1 MNGIR
6 LVVGLGNIG
15 REYERTR
22 HNAGFWVVD
31 RIAERTGASFS
42 KESKFFGEVARAAGG
57 RPVWLLK
64 PGTYMNLSG
73 RAVAALANF
82 YRIPVGEILVAHD
95 DLDLP
100 SGVAKIKRGG
110 GNAGQKGLKDIQ
122 AQLGSPDF
130 WRLRIGIDHPRE
142 LGLAQQ
148 VVDYVLHP
156 PSREQH
162 DRIEDAIERSLPAI
176 DDMIGGDFEGAMM
189 RLHTRPE
196 KAGKSGTQAAGA
208 KAEGRAGNGGGE

>member
-1 MNGIR
+1 
-6 LVVGLGNIG
+6 
-15 REYERTR
+15 
-22 HNAGFWVVD
+22 VVD
-31 RIAERTGASFS
+31 RIAEQSGASFA
-42 KESKFFGEVARAAGG
+42 KESKFFGEVGRAVVDG

-64 PGTYMNLSG
+64 PSTYMNLSG
-73 RAVAALANF
+73 RSVAAFANF

-100 SGVAKIKRGG
+100 SGTARIKRGG

-156 PSREQH
+156 PSREQQE
-162 DRIEDAIERSLPAI
+162 RIEDAIERSLPAVR
-176 DDMIGGDFEGAMM
+176 DMIGGDFEGAMM

-196 KAGKSGTQAAGA
+196 KART
-208 KAEGRAGNGGGE
+208 KAEGKAAGNGKPAP

>member
-6 LVVGLGNIG
+6 LVVGLGNVG

-31 RIAERTGASFS
+31 RIAAGAGASFS
-42 KESKFFGEVARAAGG
+42 TESKFFGEVGRAVVAG
-57 RPVWLLK
+57 RSVWLLK
-64 PGTYMNLSG
+64 PTTYMNLSG

-100 SGVAKIKRGG
+100 SGTARIKRGG

-122 AQLGSPDF
+122 AQLGSADF

-148 VVDYVLHP
+148 VADYVLHP
-156 PSREQH
+156 PSREQQE
-162 DRIEDAIERSLPAI
+162 RIDEAIDRSLPAVR
-176 DDMIGGDFEGAMM
+176 DMIGGDFEGAMM
-189 RLHTRPE
+189 RLHTRAE
-196 KAGKSGTQAAGA
+196 KAKARPDRKNAGDDGA
-208 KAEGRAGNGGGE
+208 KPAS

>member
-6 LVVGLGNIG
+6 LVVGLGNVG

-31 RIAERTGASFS
+31 RIAEQSGASFA
-42 KESKFFGEVARAAGG
+42 KESKFFGEVGRAVVDG

-64 PGTYMNLSG
+64 PSTYMNLSG
-73 RAVAALANF
+73 RSVAAFANF

-100 SGVAKIKRGG
+100 SGTARIKRGG

-156 PSREQH
+156 PSREQQE
-162 DRIEDAIERSLPAI
+162 RIEDAIERSLPAVR
-176 DDMIGGDFEGAMM
+176 DMIGGDFEGAMM

-196 KAGKSGTQAAGA
+196 KART
-208 KAEGRAGNGGGE
+208 KAEGKAAGNGKPAP

>member
-1 MNGIR
+1 MSAIR
-6 LVVGLGNIG
+6 LIVGLGNVG

-31 RIAERTGASFS
+31 RLAEEAGTSFTN
-42 KESKFFGEVARAAGG
+42 ETKFFGALARATIAG
-57 RPVWLLK
+57 RAVWLLK

-73 RAVAALANF
+73 RAVAAVANF

-100 SGVAKIKRGG
+100 SGTAKIKRGG
-110 GNAGQKGLKDIQ
+110 GNAGQRGLKDIQ

-142 LGLAQQ
+142 LGLVQQ
-148 VVDYVLHP
+148 VVDYVLHS
-156 PSREQH
+156 PSREQQE
-162 DRIEDAIERSLPAI
+162 RIEDAIGRALPAAR
-176 DDMIGGDFEGAMM
+176 DLVGGDFEGAMM
-189 RLHTRPE
+189 RLHTRP
-196 KAGKSGTQAAGA
+196 
-208 KAEGRAGNGGGE
+208 

>member
-1 MNGIR
+1 MNPIR
-6 LVVGLGNIG
+6 LVVGLGNVG

-31 RIAERTGASFS
+31 RIAAQAGTSFS
-42 KESKFFGEVARAAGG
+42 NESKFFGEVGRAMIGA

-82 YRIPVGEILVAHD
+82 YRIPVDEILVAHD

-100 SGVAKIKRGG
+100 SGTVKIKRGG

-122 AQLGSPDF
+122 AQFGSPDF

-156 PSREQH
+156 PSREQQELI
-162 DRIEDAIERSLPAI
+162 DAAIERALPAVR
-176 DDMIGGDFEGAMM
+176 DLAGGDFEGAMM
-189 RLHTRPE
+189 RLHTRPD
-196 KAGKSGTQAAGA
+196 KGK
-208 KAEGRAGNGGGE
+208 N

>member
-6 LVVGLGNIG
+6 LVVGLGNMG

-31 RIAERTGASFS
+31 RIAAQTGASFS
-42 KESKFFGEVARAAGG
+42 RESKFFGEVARASVDG
-57 RPVWLLK
+57 RPAWLLK
-64 PGTYMNLSG
+64 PTTYMNLSG

-95 DLDLP
+95 DLDLA

-156 PSREQH
+156 PSREQQE
-162 DRIEDAIERSLPAI
+162 RIDDAIERSLPAVS
-176 DDMIGGDFEGAMM
+176 DMVGGDFEGAMM

-196 KAGKSGTQAAGA
+196 KARPKTPGKPGDDGEKAAP
-208 KAEGRAGNGGGE
+208 

>member
-6 LVVGLGNIG
+6 LVVGLGNVG

-31 RIAERTGASFS
+31 RIAEQSGASFA
-42 KESKFFGEVARAAGG
+42 KESKFFGEVGRAVVYG

-64 PGTYMNLSG
+64 PSTYMNLSG
-73 RAVAALANF
+73 RSVAAFANF

-100 SGVAKIKRGG
+100 SGTARIKRGG

-156 PSREQH
+156 PSREQQE
-162 DRIEDAIERSLPAI
+162 RIEDAIERSLPAVR
-176 DDMIGGDFEGAMM
+176 DMIGGDFEGAMM

-196 KAGKSGTQAAGA
+196 KART
-208 KAEGRAGNGGGE
+208 KAEGKAAGNGKPAP

>member
-1 MNGIR
+1 MSAIR
-6 LVVGLGNIG
+6 LIVGLGNVG

-31 RIAERTGASFS
+31 RLAADSGAGFAN
-42 KESKFFGEVARAAGG
+42 ESKFFCELARATIGG
-57 RPVWLLK
+57 KAVWLLK
-64 PGTYMNLSG
+64 PTTYMNLSG
-73 RAVAALANF
+73 RAVAAVANF

-95 DLDLP
+95 ELDLP
-100 SGVAKIKRGG
+100 SGTAKIKRGG

-156 PSREQH
+156 PSRDQQE
-162 DRIEDAIERSLPAI
+162 RIEDAIDRSLPAVR
-176 DDMIGGDFEGAMM
+176 DLIGGDFEGAMM
-189 RLHTRPE
+189 RLHTVP
-196 KAGKSGTQAAGA
+196 GKGKPGS
-208 KAEGRAGNGGGE
+208 

>member
-1 MNGIR
+1 MSSIR
-6 LVVGLGNIG
+6 LVVGLGNVG

-31 RIAERTGASFS
+31 RVAAQAGTSFS
-42 KESKFFGEVARAAGG
+42 KESKFFGEVARAMIDG
-57 RPVWLLK
+57 RAAWLLK
-64 PGTYMNLSG
+64 PTTYMNLSG

-82 YRIPVGEILVAHD
+82 YRIPVEEILVVHD

-100 SGVAKIKRGG
+100 SGTARIKRGG

-122 AQLGSPDF
+122 ASFGSPDF

-156 PSREQH
+156 PSREQEE
-162 DRIEDAIERSLPAI
+162 RIAEAIERALPAVR
-176 DDMIGGDFEGAMM
+176 DLVGGDFEGAMM
-189 RLHTRPE
+189 RLHTRP
-196 KAGKSGTQAAGA
+196 GK
-208 KAEGRAGNGGGE
+208 GRDKPEP